1 MRVSG
6 DRPEC
11 VQSKSDRVRLESSG
25 RRVAFPRRHNAV
37 RSKRSGQR
45 DFGKRLWPLS
55 TTAHIIRWSFT
66 MADADQGLEIHVE
79 VDEDNMI
86 GLSFI
91 AAGLATSVALTVEEA
106 DELMLALQQAIGAAE
121 DDD

>member
-1 MRVSG
+1 MGAEPNGATPACRRNARFRRPPAMR
-6 DRPEC
+6 PK
-11 VQSKSDRVRLESSG
+11 QANL
-25 RRVAFPRRHNAV
+25 
-37 RSKRSGQR
+37 
-45 DFGKRLWPLS
+45 
-55 TTAHIIRWSFT
+55 IRWSFA
-66 MADADQGLEIHVE
+66 MAEADQGLEIHVE

-106 DELMLALQQAIGAAE
+106 DELMLALQQAIGAVE